1 MVKNCLIASIA
12 YAFFDVLVLFGLA
25 SGALGPSPFDL
36 MWVLTF
42 ACVFGAM
49 LSILLLASGRKSR
62 FTMLASSLMLVL
74 FGGLTMLNLWCLQ
87 LASAAV

>member
-12 YAFFDVLVLFGLA
+12 YAFLDILVLFGLA

-36 MWVLTF
+36 MWFLMV
-42 ACVFGAM
+42 ACVFGAI
-49 LSILLLASGRKSR
+49 LSILMLALSRKSR
-62 FTMLASSLMLVL
+62 FTMLACSLMLVL
-74 FGGLTMLNLWCLQ
+74 FGGLTMLNLWCLH